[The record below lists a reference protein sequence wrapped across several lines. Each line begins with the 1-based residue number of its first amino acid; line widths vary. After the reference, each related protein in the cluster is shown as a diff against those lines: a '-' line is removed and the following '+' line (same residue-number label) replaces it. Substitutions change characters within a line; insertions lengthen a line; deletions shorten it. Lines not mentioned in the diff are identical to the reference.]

1 MTAIAAAGAGFLIA
15 VLWFDLMF
23 DVQTRQHNGELLP
36 AEVLDSIAAY
46 YKRVTTDARPMSYL
60 VLSVMLVTLLAIL
73 GQLITQSVPLWLGLV
88 ALMLVVSAVG
98 LAASRTV
105 KSAVRLGRQSDSP
118 AQRTQLARGIYRDHV
133 FCLAAMI
140 SVLLLE
146 LGAKA
151 LG

>member
-60 VLSVMLVTLLAIL
+60 VSSVMLVTLLAIL

>member
-1 MTAIAAAGAGFLIA
+1 
-15 VLWFDLMF
+15 
-23 DVQTRQHNGELLP
+23 
-36 AEVLDSIAAY
+36 
-46 YKRVTTDARPMSYL
+46 
-60 VLSVMLVTLLAIL
+60 
-73 GQLITQSVPLWLGLV
+73 
-88 ALMLVVSAVG
+88 MLVVSAVG

-118 AQRTQLARGIYRDHV
+118 AQRTELARGIYRDHV

>member
-60 VLSVMLVTLLAIL
+60 VSSVMLVTLLAIL

-118 AQRTQLARGIYRDHV
+118 AQRTELARGIYRDHV